1 MADGEPV
8 LRGPADKGI
17 VGEALST
24 GEVILVPDEE
34 VEPRFN
40 RAVDKATGC
49 HTHTLLT
56 LPMNAAD
63 GTFVGVMPP
72 LNKADGPFHEGD
84 AK

>member
-1 MADGEPV
+1 
-8 LRGPADKGI
+8 
-17 VGEALST
+17 
-24 GEVILVPDEE
+24 VPDKE

-49 HTHTLLT
+49 HTRTRLT

-72 LNKADGPFHEGD
+72 LNKADGPFHEED